1 MQENIKIYKSRR
13 LCRSSKIDN
22 QIPGETNIGM
32 GYKRNGGARHEQAC
46 ESLRQEMA
54 YHISL
59 EEDAAMKSIENLL
72 KKQDFTIEFIQTKLR
87 IEENLSGT
95 NQYEI
100 RRSSFSPLNKPNEGH
115 FFSLVETCKNLHT
128 FASHM
133 LLLP

>member
-1 MQENIKIYKSRR
+1 
-13 LCRSSKIDN
+13 
-22 QIPGETNIGM
+22 M

-100 RRSSFSPLNKPNEGH
+100 RRS
-115 FFSLVETCKNLHT
+115 
-128 FASHM
+128 
-133 LLLP
+133 